1 MESIL
6 RDIGVIARALDSIAN
21 IEFKEFELTRGQ
33 YVYLV
38 RIYENKGI
46 IPEQLAE
53 MIKVDRST
61 ASRAIQRLVEK
72 GFVTKVLDQEN
83 KKIIHLETTDKGA
96 EKAAFILR
104 ENKYSKEAA
113 LQGLTKQEQKVLHEL
128 LIKVKKNVDEDWHF
142 VKSGGK
148 RTY

>member
-1 MESIL
+1 MEEIL
-6 RDIGVIARALDSIAN
+6 REIGVIARALDSIAN

-72 GFVTKVLDQEN
+72 GFVEKVMDEEN
-83 KKIIHLETTDKGA
+83 KKIIHLQTTAKGNDRA
-96 EKAAFILR
+96 VFILR
-104 ENKYSKEAA
+104 ENEHSKKAA
-113 LQGLTKQEQKVLHEL
+113 LDGLPAKEQKEL
-128 LIKVKKNVDEDWHF
+128 YRLLQKVKENVNEDWHF

-148 RTY
+148 RKY